1 MQREALEAPHEE
13 KGDLRRLY
21 ITSCVKRVSCSIYS
35 VRSTVYILHSERRP
49 RRSPGFTRDQRES
62 LSLKVFA
69 DSLML
74 TECASECS
82 PV

>member
-35 VRSTVYILHSERRP
+35 VHSTVYILHSERRRGD
-49 RRSPGFTRDQRES
+49 RRDS
-62 LSLKVFA
+62 LAINVKVFR
-69 DSLML
+69 
-74 TECASECS
+74 
-82 PV
+82 